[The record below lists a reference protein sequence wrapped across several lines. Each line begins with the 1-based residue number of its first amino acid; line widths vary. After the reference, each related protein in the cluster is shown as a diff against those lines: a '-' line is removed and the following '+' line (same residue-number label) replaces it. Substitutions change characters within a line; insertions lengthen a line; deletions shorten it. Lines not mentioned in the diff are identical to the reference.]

1 MNDEWCQMAFS
12 RLAHANRSDPTH
24 VNSCYAFYLELQQEG
39 RTVVQCMIKFN
50 MFQFSHNYSD
60 RKMKLVVL
68 ILLSEFGIWTR

>member
-1 MNDEWCQMAFS
+1 MNGARWLS
-12 RLAHANRSDPTH
+12 SDWHTPTGPTLH
-24 VNSCYAFYLELQQEG
+24 TSTHAFYLELQQEG

-60 RKMKLVVL
+60 RKMKSVVL